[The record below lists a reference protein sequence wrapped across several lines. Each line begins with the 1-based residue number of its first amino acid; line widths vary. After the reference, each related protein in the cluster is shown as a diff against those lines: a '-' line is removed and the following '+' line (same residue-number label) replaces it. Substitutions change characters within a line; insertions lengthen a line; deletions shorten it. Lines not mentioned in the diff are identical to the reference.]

1 MANDKATVNHTY
13 EDWYKVIMGYER
25 SYKRWEARVDRIV
38 KKYKDDSRYD
48 RNPNARFNILWSNV
62 QTIQPA
68 IFARLPRP
76 DVSRRFRDN
85 DPIGRVAS
93 MMLERAL
100 EFEIEH
106 YGDYKSA
113 MNNAVLDR
121 LLGGRGVAWVR
132 YEPHFAG
139 EMADEFDDMPEDGF
153 SVTED
158 SDEAET
164 PEAMEMENPERIE
177 YECAPVDYV
186 HWKDFGHTIARTWEE
201 VTAVWRRVYM
211 SRPAL
216 VERFGEDLGYQ
227 IPLDTKPDDLK
238 QSYKSDDGVYEAVIY
253 EIWDKETGKVLWI
266 SKSLG
271 KIVDERDDP
280 LGLENFWPCPKP
292 LYATLTT
299 DSLEP
304 IPDFTIYQD
313 QARELD
319 VLCDRIDGL
328 INALKVRGVYDASAS
343 ELQRLFSEGENNT
356 MIPVNN
362 WMAFA
367 EKQGMKGAI
376 DLVDLTPFASALMS
390 CYQAMEQVKGQ
401 IYELMGIADIQRGQT
416 DPSETLGAQIIKS
429 NNAAGRLKT
438 QQHAVVDF
446 ATSLLSIK
454 AQIICNHFTDDTLIQ
469 ISGAMQLSDTDKQLI
484 PQAIELLRNDAAKNF
499 RIEVTSDSMIYQDE
513 QQEKQ
518 DRMQFLAAVGGFFQQ
533 AVPLVQ
539 SQPELAPMAIE
550 MLKFGVTAFKA
561 GKQLEGII
569 DETADKLRQQAKQAE
584 GQPKPPSPEM
594 QKMQMTMQL
603 EQAKMQATQASEQ
616 AKAQTE
622 AQKLQMQSQLEQ
634 QKMQMEMQLEKAKQ
648 EYQAQENQLK
658 FQLENQRNERE
669 AEFTAQL
676 EQMKIE
682 SAKEKSQADNNKA
695 ILVAYLDNAAKLETA
710 RIGAGL
716 DDGSAAYID
725 AIENAKILQDTM
737 GYSQMADH
745 PLKPALDQMQLS
757 NQQLTEMLAAL
768 IQRMNQPKTVIRG
781 PDGKIAGVQ

>member
-13 EDWYKVIMGYER
+13 EDWYKTIMGYER

-132 YEPHFAG
+132 YEPHIVGEDAGMAG
-139 EMADEFDDMPEDGF
+139 EDTPDDGL

-158 SDEAET
+158 TDEAET
-164 PEAMEMENPERIE
+164 PEGIENESQERIE
-177 YECAPVDYV
+177 YECCPVDYV
-186 HWKDFGHTIARTWEE
+186 HWRDFGHTIARTWEE

-216 VERFGEDLGYQ
+216 VERFGEELGYK

-253 EIWDKETGKVLWI
+253 EVWDKETGKVLWI

-280 LGLENFWPCPKP
+280 LQLENFWPCPKP

-356 MIPVNN
+356 MIPVSN

-446 ATSLLSIK
+446 ATSLLCIK
-454 AQIICNHFTDDTLIQ
+454 AQIICNHFTDDTLVK
-469 ISGAMQLSDTDKQLI
+469 ISGAMQLSQQDQQLI
-484 PQAIELLRNDAAKNF
+484 PQAIALLRNEASKNF

-518 DRMQFLAAVGGFFQQ
+518 DRIAFLSAVGQYMQMALPAAQ
-533 AVPLVQ
+533 A
-539 SQPELAPMAIE
+539 SPELTPMLCE

-569 DETADKLRQQAKQAE
+569 DETADKLREVQKQSE
-584 GQPKPPSPEM
+584 GQPKPPPVEM
-594 QKMQMTMQL
+594 QKAQMEQ
-603 EQAKMQATQASEQ
+603 QAKMQQ
-616 AKAQTE
+616 
-622 AQKLQMQSQLEQ
+622 LQMQSQIEQ
-634 QKMQMEMQLEKAKQ
+634 AKLQGQMQLEKAKQ

-658 FQLENQRNERE
+658 FQLEEQRNQMDRE
-669 AEFTAQL
+669 MEMRVA
-676 EQMKIE
+676 QMKMMTERNTQVLLAHINNG
-682 SAKEKSQADNNKA
+682 AK
-695 ILVAYLDNAAKLETA
+695 IETA
-710 RIGAGL
+710 RISAGES
-716 DDGSAAYID
+716 DGEQAYMTEESMAHAMEHPMQPIAN
-725 AIENAKILQDTM
+725 AIGQGNE
-737 GYSQMADH
+737 QMAQAIS
-745 PLKPALDQMQLS
+745 ALVDTINAQH
-757 NQQLTEMLAAL
+757 N
-768 IQRMNQPKTVIRG
+768 RPKTVVRG
-781 PDGKIAGVQ
+781 QDGKIIGVQ

>member
-1 MANDKATVNHTY
+1 MANDKGTVDTSY
-13 EDWYKVIMGYER
+13 EDWYNTIMGYER

-106 YGDYKSA
+106 YGDYKAA
-113 MNNAVLDR
+113 MSNSVLDR
-121 LLGGRGVAWVR
+121 LLGGRGVSWVR
-132 YEPHFAG
+132 YEPHIVG
-139 EMADEFDDMPEDGF
+139 EMAEEADGAPDDGYQ
-153 SVTED
+153 VTED
-158 SDEAET
+158 TDEAET
-164 PEAMEMENPERIE
+164 ESGMENENPERIE
-177 YECAPVDYV
+177 YECCPVDYV
-186 HWKDFGHTIARTWEE
+186 HWKDFGHTVARTWEE
-201 VTAVWRRVYM
+201 VTAVWRKVYM
-211 SRPAL
+211 TRPAL
-216 VERFGEDLGYQ
+216 VERFGEDLGYK

-238 QSYKSDDGVYEAVIY
+238 QSYKSNDGVYEAVIY
-253 EIWDKETGKVLWI
+253 EIWDKETGKVCWL

-271 KIVDERDDP
+271 KILDERDDP

-292 LYATLTT
+292 LYSTITT

-304 IPDFTIYQD
+304 IPDFVIYQD

-319 VLCDRIDGL
+319 ALCDRIDGL

-356 MIPVNN
+356 LIPVHN

-376 DLVDLTPFASALMS
+376 DLVDITPFAQALAQ

-416 DPSETLGAQIIKS
+416 DPNETLGAQIIKS

-438 QQHAVVDF
+438 MQHAVVDF

-454 AQIICNHFTDDTLIQ
+454 AQIICNHFTDDTLMK
-469 ISGAMQLSDTDKQLI
+469 ISGAMQLSDNDKQLI
-484 PQAIELLRNDAAKNF
+484 PQAIALLRDEASKNF

-513 QQEKQ
+513 QQEKA
-518 DRMQFLAAVGGFFQQ
+518 DRTAFLAAIGQFTQMAMPAAQQ
-533 AVPLVQ
+533 A
-539 SQPELAPMAIE
+539 PELVPMLME

-569 DETADKLRQQAKQAE
+569 DETADKFRDQARQAE
-584 GQPKPPSPEM
+584 GQPKQIPIEIQKVQMEQQAEM
-594 QKMQMTMQL
+594 
-603 EQAKMQATQASEQ
+603 
-616 AKAQTE
+616 
-622 AQKLQMQSQLEQ
+622 QKLQMQSQLEQ
-634 QKMQMEMQLEKAKQ
+634 QKMASTMELEKAKQ

-658 FQLENQRNERE
+658 FQLEEQRNRAQIESE
-669 AEFTAQL
+669 MQL
-676 EQMKIE
+676 EQMKMDSE
-682 SAKEKSQADNNKA
+682 NNKE
-695 ILVAYLDNAAKLETA
+695 LLLAYLNNAAKIETT
-710 RIGAGL
+710 RISSGL
-716 DDGSAAYID
+716 DNGEMAYQDNVQMANILQD
-725 AIENAKILQDTM
+725 ALGYSNMKNHPLQPAIENM
-737 GYSQMADH
+737 QM
-745 PLKPALDQMQLS
+745 S
-757 NQQLTEMLAAL
+757 NQQLAQMLAML
-768 IQRMNQPKTVIRG
+768 IEKMQQPRTVVRG
-781 PDGKIAGVQ
+781 ADGKIIGVQ

>member
-13 EDWYKVIMGYER
+13 EDWYKTIMGYER

-132 YEPHFAG
+132 YEPHIVG
-139 EMADEFDDMPEDGF
+139 EDADMTDGNTPDDGL

-164 PEAMEMENPERIE
+164 PEAMENESQERIE
-177 YECAPVDYV
+177 YECCPVDYV
-186 HWKDFGHTIARTWEE
+186 HWRDFGHTIARTWEE

-216 VERFGEDLGYQ
+216 VERFGEELGYK

-280 LGLENFWPCPKP
+280 LQLENFWPCPKP

-356 MIPVNN
+356 MIPVSN

-376 DLVDLTPFASALMS
+376 DLVDLTPFATALMS

-401 IYELMGIADIQRGQT
+401 IYELMGIADIQRGQS
-416 DPSETLGAQIIKS
+416 DPNDTLGAQIIKS

-446 ATSLLSIK
+446 ATSLLCIK
-454 AQIICNHFTDDTLIQ
+454 AQIICNHFTDDTLVK
-469 ISGAMQLSDTDKQLI
+469 ISGAMQLSPQDQQYI
-484 PQAIELLRNDAAKNF
+484 PQAIALLRNEASKNF

-513 QQEKQ
+513 QQEKS
-518 DRMQFLAAVGGFFQQ
+518 DRIAFLAAVGQYMQMALPAAQ
-533 AVPLVQ
+533 A
-539 SQPELAPMAIE
+539 SPELTPMLCE

-569 DETADKLRQQAKQAE
+569 DETADKLREAQKKSE
-584 GQPKPPSPEM
+584 GQPKPPPIEM
-594 QKMQMTMQL
+594 QKAQMDNQSKMQQIQMQAQI
-603 EQAKMQATQASEQ
+603 EQAK
-616 AKAQTE
+616 
-622 AQKLQMQSQLEQ
+622 LQGQ
-634 QKMQMEMQLEKAKQ
+634 MQLEKAKQ

-658 FQLENQRNERE
+658 FQLEDQRNQRE
-669 AEFTAQL
+669 AEMEMML
-676 EQMKIE
+676 
-682 SAKEKSQADNNKA
+682 AKQKTETENNKE
-695 ILVAYLDNAAKLETA
+695 ILIAYLDNATKIEAA
-710 RIGAGL
+710 RISAGL
-716 DDGSAAYID
+716 DDGTEAYI
-725 AIENAKILQDTM
+725 ENVEQAKIMQDNM
-737 GYSQMADH
+737 GYSQMATH
-745 PLKPALDQMQLS
+745 PLKPAMDNMHES
-757 NQQLTEMLAAL
+757 NQQLAQMLAML
-768 IQRMNQPKTVIRG
+768 LEKMHQPKEIMR
-781 PDGKIAGVQ
+781 DENGKIVGVK

>member
-1 MANDKATVNHTY
+1 MATKKEPVDQTY
-13 EDWYKVIMGYER
+13 QDWYKTIMGYER
-25 SYKRWEARVDRIV
+25 SYKRWETRVERIV

-100 EFEIEH
+100 EFELEH

-132 YEPHFAG
+132 YEPHIVADEAG
-139 EMADEFDDMPEDGF
+139 EPDDGF
-153 SVTED
+153 EVTED
-158 SDEAET
+158 TDEAET
-164 PEAMEMENPERIE
+164 EGGVADESQERIE
-177 YECAPVDYV
+177 YECCPVDYV

-216 VERFGEDLGYQ
+216 VERFGEELGYK

-238 QSYKSDDGVYEAVIY
+238 NSYKSDDAVYEALIY

-271 KIVDERDDP
+271 KVLDERDDP
-280 LGLENFWPCPKP
+280 LQLENFWPCPKP
-292 LYATLTT
+292 LYSTLTT

-304 IPDFTIYQD
+304 IPDFVIYQD

-319 VLCDRIDGL
+319 TLCDRIDGL
-328 INALKVRGVYDASAS
+328 INALKVRGVYDASSS
-343 ELQRLFSEGENNT
+343 ELARLFSEGENNT
-356 MIPVNN
+356 LIPVHN

-376 DLVDLTPFASALMS
+376 DLVDITPFATALAS
-390 CYQAMEQVKGQ
+390 CYQAMEQVKNQ
-401 IYELMGIADIQRGQT
+401 IYELMGIADIQRGQS
-416 DPSETLGAQIIKS
+416 DPNDTLGAQVIKS

-446 ATSLLSIK
+446 ATSLLTIK
-454 AQIICNHFTDDTLIQ
+454 AQIICNQFTDETLIK
-469 ISGAMQLSDTDKQLI
+469 ISGAMQLSDEDKMLV
-484 PQAIELLRNDAAKNF
+484 PQAIALLRDEASKNF

-518 DRMQFLAAVGGFFQQ
+518 DRMQFLQAVGGFFQQ

-550 MLKFGVTAFKA
+550 LLKFGVTAFKA

-569 DETADKLRQQAKQAE
+569 DETADKLRDQAKQAQ
-584 GQPKPPSPEM
+584 GNPKPPSEAVQIEQMKQQGAQQANQQKSQMEM
-594 QKMQMTMQL
+594 QKFQA
-603 EQAKMQATQASEQ
+603 EQQ
-616 AKAQTE
+616 AKAQELQMQAQAQIKE
-622 AQKLQMQSQLEQ
+622 AQMKMQIEQHKQEMQAQENMQRNQLEHERAMAQSQADAQLEIQKLQM
-634 QKMQMEMQLEKAKQ
+634 
-648 EYQAQENQLK
+648 
-658 FQLENQRNERE
+658 ERE
-669 AEFTAQL
+669 TEL
-676 EQMKIE
+676 ELARMNNQAKIE
-682 SAKEKSQADNNKA
+682 VA
-695 ILVAYLDNAAKLETA
+695 I
-710 RIGAGL
+710 IGA
-716 DDGSAAYID
+716 
-725 AIENAKILQDTM
+725 NAKAGEDGVAM
-737 GYSQMADH
+737 GET
-745 PLKPALDQMQLS
+745 LNALVSTIAEGQTRPRS
-757 NQQLTEMLAAL
+757 
-768 IQRMNQPKTVIRG
+768 VIR
-781 PDGKIAGVQ
+781 DATGKIVGLE

>member
-1 MANDKATVNHTY
+1 MANDKATVDHTY
-13 EDWYKVIMGYER
+13 EDWYKTIMGYER

-113 MNNAVLDR
+113 MNNSVLDR
-121 LLGGRGVAWVR
+121 LLGGRGVSWVR
-132 YEPHFAG
+132 YEPHIVG
-139 EMADEFDDMPEDGF
+139 EESGEPDDGLEI
-153 SVTED
+153 TED

-164 PEAMEMENPERIE
+164 ESAVENENQERIE
-177 YECAPVDYV
+177 YECCPVDYV

-201 VTAVWRRVYM
+201 VTAVWRKVYM

-216 VERFGEDLGYQ
+216 VERFGEELGYK

-238 QSYKSDDGVYEAVIY
+238 QSYKSDDSVYEALVY

-271 KIVDERDDP
+271 KILDERDDP

-292 LYATLTT
+292 LYSTLTT

-304 IPDFTIYQD
+304 IPDFVIYQD

-319 VLCDRIDGL
+319 ALCDRIDGL

-356 MIPVNN
+356 LIPVHN

-376 DLVDLTPFASALMS
+376 DLVDITPFASALQS

-416 DPSETLGAQIIKS
+416 DPNETLGAQIIKS

-446 ATSLLSIK
+446 ATSLLCIK
-454 AQIICNHFTDDTLIQ
+454 AQIICNHFTDDTIVK
-469 ISGAMQLSDTDKQLI
+469 ISGAMQLSDQDKQLI
-484 PQAIELLRNDAAKNF
+484 PQAIALLRDEASKNF

-518 DRMQFLAAVGGFFQQ
+518 DRMAFLQAVGGFMQQ
-533 AVPLVQ
+533 AVPMVQ
-539 SQPELAPMAIE
+539 TNPELAPMALE

-569 DETADKLRQQAKQAE
+569 DETADKLRISAQQAQ
-584 GQPKPPSPEM
+584 GQPKPPTPEVQKAQM
-594 QKMQMTMQL
+594 DNQSKMQQIQMQAQV
-603 EQAKMQATQASEQ
+603 EQAK
-616 AKAQTE
+616 
-622 AQKLQMQSQLEQ
+622 LQGQ
-634 QKMQMEMQLEKAKQ
+634 MQLEKAKQ

-658 FQLENQRNERE
+658 FQLEQQRNQADRE
-669 AEFTAQL
+669 MELKVA
-676 EQMKIE
+676 QMKMMTERNTQVLLAHINNGAKIE
-682 SAKEKSQADNNKA
+682 
-695 ILVAYLDNAAKLETA
+695 VA
-710 RIGAGL
+710 RIGADESTGEQ
-716 DDGSAAYID
+716 AYMTEEELARAQEHPMQPIAN
-725 AIENAKILQDTM
+725 AIGQGNQ
-737 GYSQMADH
+737 QMAQAIS
-745 PLKPALDQMQLS
+745 ALVDTINAQH
-757 NQQLTEMLAAL
+757 N
-768 IQRMNQPKTVIRG
+768 RPKTVVRG
-781 PDGKIAGVQ
+781 QDGKIIGVQ

>member
-1 MANDKATVNHTY
+1 MADGKATVNRTY
-13 EDWYKVIMGYER
+13 EDWYKTIAAYER
-25 SYKRWEARVDRIV
+25 TYKRWEARADRIV

-121 LLGGRGVAWVR
+121 LLGGRGVSWVR
-132 YEPHFAG
+132 YEPHF
-139 EMADEFDDMPEDGF
+139 EADTESEPDDGYQ
-153 SVTED
+153 VTED

-164 PEAMEMENPERIE
+164 PEGEANENLERIE

-186 HWKDFGHTIARTWEE
+186 HWKEFGHSPGARTWEE
-201 VTAVWRRVYM
+201 VTAVWRKVYM

-216 VERFGEDLGYQ
+216 VERFGEEIGGKV
-227 IPLDTKPDDLK
+227 PLDTKPADDK
-238 QSYKSDDGVYEAVIY
+238 NSYRNEDGVYEALVY
-253 EIWDKETGKVLWI
+253 EIWDKETGKVFWI

-271 KIVDERDDP
+271 KILDKRDDP

-292 LYATLTT
+292 LYSTLTT

-304 IPDFTIYQD
+304 IPDFVIYQD
-313 QARELD
+313 QAKELD
-319 VLCDRIDGL
+319 TLCDRIDGL
-328 INALKVRGVYDASAS
+328 INALKVRGVYDASSS

-356 MIPVNN
+356 LIPVQN

-376 DLVDLTPFASALMS
+376 DLVDITPFAQALAQ

-416 DPSETLGAQIIKS
+416 DPNETLGAQIIKS
-429 NNAAGRLKT
+429 NNASGRLKT
-438 QQHAVVDF
+438 MQHAVVDF

-454 AQIICNHFTDDTLIQ
+454 AQIICNHFTDETLVQ
-469 ISGAMQLSDTDKQLI
+469 ISGAMQLSEQDKQLI
-484 PQAIELLRNDAAKNF
+484 PQAIELLRDQAAKNF

-513 QQEKQ
+513 QQEKA
-518 DRMQFLAAVGGFFQQ
+518 DRIAFLSAVGSFMQTALPAAQ
-533 AVPLVQ
+533 A
-539 SQPELAPMAIE
+539 SPELTPMLCE

-569 DETADKLRQQAKQAE
+569 DQTADDLRKQYEQSKGQQ
-584 GQPKPPSPEM
+584 KPPPPEVQKLQM
-594 QKMQMTMQL
+594 QAQM
-603 EQAKMQATQASEQ
+603 EQAKMQAQSQ
-616 AKAQTE
+616 AKQADM
-622 AQKLQMQSQLEQ
+622 QMQMQIEQ
-634 QKMQMEMQLEKAKQ
+634 QKMQMQMELEKAKQ

-658 FQLENQRNERE
+658 FQLEEQRNAQERDME
-669 AEFTAQL
+669 MRVAL
-676 EQMKIE
+676 MKMMTERNTQVLLAHINNG
-682 SAKEKSQADNNKA
+682 AKFD
-695 ILVAYLDNAAKLETA
+695 VA
-710 RIGAGL
+710 RIGSDESNGEM
-716 DDGSAAYID
+716 AYMTEQDMAKSMESPMQPIAD
-725 AIENAKILQDTM
+725 AIGSGNQ
-737 GYSQMADH
+737 QMAQAIAMLVDTI
-745 PLKPALDQMQLS
+745 
-757 NQQLTEMLAAL
+757 NQQHS
-768 IQRMNQPKTVIRG
+768 RPKTVVRG
-781 PDGKIAGVQ
+781 ADGKIIGVQ

>member
-1 MANDKATVNHTY
+1 MANDQATVDHTY
-13 EDWYKVIMGYER
+13 EDWYKTIMGYER
-25 SYKRWEARVDRIV
+25 QYKRWEARADRIV

-121 LLGGRGVAWVR
+121 LLGGRGVSWVR
-132 YEPHFAG
+132 YEPHFAVDEPG
-139 EMADEFDDMPEDGF
+139 EPDDGF
-153 SVTED
+153 QVTED
-158 SDEAET
+158 SDESET
-164 PEAMEMENPERIE
+164 PEGEANENPERIE

-186 HWKDFGHTIARTWEE
+186 HWKEFGHSPGARTWEE
-201 VTAVWRRVYM
+201 VTCVWRKVYM

-216 VERFGEDLGYQ
+216 VERFGEELGYK
-227 IPLDTKPDDLK
+227 IPLDTKPADDK
-238 QSYKSDDGVYEAVIY
+238 NSYKPMDGLYEAVIY

-271 KIVDERDDP
+271 KIIDERDDP
-280 LGLENFWPCPKP
+280 LQLENFFPCPKP
-292 LYATLTT
+292 LYSTLTT

-304 IPDFTIYQD
+304 IPDFVIYQD

-319 VLCDRIDGL
+319 TLCDRIDGL
-328 INALKVRGVYDASAS
+328 INALKVRGVYDASSS

-356 MIPVNN
+356 LIPVDN

-376 DLVDLTPFASALMS
+376 DLVDITPFAQALNQ
-390 CYQAMEQVKGQ
+390 CYMAMEQVKGQ

-416 DPSETLGAQIIKS
+416 DPNETLGAQIIKS
-429 NNAAGRLKT
+429 NNASGRLKT
-438 QQHAVVDF
+438 MQHSVVDF
-446 ATSLLSIK
+446 ATTILSIK
-454 AQIICNHFTDDTLIQ
+454 AQIICNHFTDETLVQ
-469 ISGAMQLSDTDKQLI
+469 ISGAMQLSDQDKQLI
-484 PQAIELLRNDAAKNF
+484 PQAIALLRDQASKNF

-513 QQEKQ
+513 QQEKA
-518 DRMQFLAAVGGFFQQ
+518 DRMAFLQAVGGFMSQ
-533 AVPLVQ
+533 AVPMVQ
-539 SQPELAPMAIE
+539 NTPELAPMALE

-569 DETADKLRQQAKQAE
+569 DETADKLRIMSQQSQ
-584 GQPKPPSPEM
+584 GQPKPPPPEVM
-594 QKMQMTMQL
+594 KMQMQMQI
-603 EQAKMQATQASEQ
+603 EQAKMQARQGEMQAQAQLEQ
-616 AKAQTE
+616 AK
-622 AQKLQMQSQLEQ
+622 LQGQ
-634 QKMQMEMQLEKAKQ
+634 MQLEKAKQ

-658 FQLENQRNERE
+658 FQLEEQRNQMDRE
-669 AEFTAQL
+669 MEMKVA
-676 EQMKIE
+676 QMKMMTERNTQVLLAHINNGAKIE
-682 SAKEKSQADNNKA
+682 
-695 ILVAYLDNAAKLETA
+695 VA
-710 RIGAGL
+710 RIGA
-716 DDGSAAYID
+716 DESDGTMAYMTEQDMAKSMESPMQPIAD
-725 AIENAKILQDTM
+725 AIGQGNM
-737 GYSQMADH
+737 QMAQ
-745 PLKPALDQMQLS
+745 AISQLVQTINEQHS
-757 NQQLTEMLAAL
+757 
-768 IQRMNQPKTVIRG
+768 RPKTVVRG
-781 PDGKIAGVQ
+781 ADGKIIGVQ

>member
-13 EDWYKVIMGYER
+13 EDWYKTIMGYER

-132 YEPHFAG
+132 YEPHIVG
-139 EMADEFDDMPEDGF
+139 EENGEPDDGY

-164 PEAMEMENPERIE
+164 EGAKESENPERIE
-177 YECAPVDYV
+177 YECCPVDYV
-186 HWKDFGHTIARTWEE
+186 HWRDFGHTIARTWEE

-216 VERFGEDLGYQ
+216 VERFGEEMGYK

-253 EIWDKETGKVLWI
+253 EVWDKETGKVLWI

-280 LGLENFWPCPKP
+280 LQLENFWPCPKP

-356 MIPVNN
+356 MIPVSN

-416 DPSETLGAQIIKS
+416 DPTETLGAQIIKS

-454 AQIICNHFTDDTLIQ
+454 AQIICNHFTDDTLVK
-469 ISGAMQLSDTDKQLI
+469 ISGAMQLSDQDKQYI
-484 PQAIELLRNDAAKNF
+484 PQAIELLRNEAAKNF

-513 QQEKQ
+513 QQEKA
-518 DRMQFLAAVGGFFQQ
+518 DRTAFLAAVGQFVSMALPTAQ
-533 AVPLVQ
+533 AA
-539 SQPELAPMAIE
+539 PEMTPMLLE

-569 DETADKLRQQAKQAE
+569 DQTADDMKKHYEATK
-584 GQPKPPSPEM
+584 GQPKPPPVEIQKAQMDS
-594 QKMQMTMQL
+594 QGKMQQLQMTAQL
-603 EQAKMQATQASEQ
+603 EQAK
-616 AKAQTE
+616 
-622 AQKLQMQSQLEQ
+622 LQG
-634 QKMQMEMQLEKAKQ
+634 QMELEKAKQ

-658 FQLENQRNERE
+658 FQLEEQRNMMDRE
-669 AEFTAQL
+669 MEIKVA
-676 EQMKIE
+676 QMKMMTERNTQVLLAHINNGAKIE
-682 SAKEKSQADNNKA
+682 
-695 ILVAYLDNAAKLETA
+695 VA
-710 RIGAGL
+710 RIGS
-716 DDGSAAYID
+716 DDSNGEQAYFTEQDMAKSMESPMQPIAD
-725 AIENAKILQDTM
+725 AIGSGNQ
-737 GYSQMADH
+737 QMAQAIS
-745 PLKPALDQMQLS
+745 ALVDTINAQH
-757 NQQLTEMLAAL
+757 N
-768 IQRMNQPKTVIRG
+768 RPKTVVRG
-781 PDGKIAGVQ
+781 QDGKIIGVQ

>member
-1 MANDKATVNHTY
+1 MANDKATVDHSY
-13 EDWYKVIMGYER
+13 EDWYKTIMGYER

-113 MNNAVLDR
+113 MNNSVLDR
-121 LLGGRGVAWVR
+121 LLGGRGVSWVR
-132 YEPHFAG
+132 YEPHF
-139 EMADEFDDMPEDGF
+139 EADEEQPDDGLEI
-153 SVTED
+153 TED

-164 PEAMEMENPERIE
+164 SEGMENESPERIE
-177 YECAPVDYV
+177 YECCPVDYV

-201 VTAVWRRVYM
+201 VTAVWRKVYM

-216 VERFGEDLGYQ
+216 VERFGEELGYK

-238 QSYKSDDGVYEAVIY
+238 QSYKSDDGVYEALVY

-271 KIVDERDDP
+271 KILDERDDP

-292 LYATLTT
+292 LYSTLTT

-304 IPDFTIYQD
+304 IPDFVIYQD

-319 VLCDRIDGL
+319 ALCDRIDGL
-328 INALKVRGVYDASAS
+328 INALKVRGVYDASAT

-356 MIPVNN
+356 LIPVHN

-376 DLVDLTPFASALMS
+376 DLVDITPFAAALQS

-416 DPSETLGAQIIKS
+416 DPNETLGAQIIKS

-438 QQHAVVDF
+438 MQHAVVDF

-454 AQIICNHFTDDTLIQ
+454 AQIICNHFTDDTLVK
-469 ISGAMQLSDTDKQLI
+469 ISGAMQLSDQDKQLI
-484 PQAIELLRNDAAKNF
+484 PQAIALLRDEAAKNF

-513 QQEKQ
+513 QQEKA
-518 DRMQFLAAVGGFFQQ
+518 DRMAFLQAVGGFFQS

-569 DETADKLRQQAKQAE
+569 DETADKLRQQAKAAE
-584 GQPKPPSPEM
+584 GQPKPPTPEM
-594 QKMQMTMQL
+594 QKMQITMQI
-603 EQAKMQATQASEQ
+603 EQAKMQAAQASDQ
-616 AKAQTE
+616 AKAQAD
-622 AQKLQMQSQLEQ
+622 AQKLQMESQLEQ

-658 FQLENQRNERE
+658 FQLENDRNERE
-669 AEFTAQL
+669 AQFTAQL
-676 EQMKIE
+676 EQMKME
-682 SAKEKSQADNNKA
+682 ADKKQSELDNNKA
-695 ILVAYLDNAAKLETA
+695 ILVAYLDNATKLETA

-716 DDGSAAYID
+716 DDGSAAYMEAID
-725 AIENAKILQDTM
+725 QAKILQDSM

-757 NQQLTEMLAAL
+757 NQQLTEMLATL
-768 IQRMNQPKTVIRG
+768 IAKMHQPKTVVRG
-781 PDGKIAGVQ
+781 ADGKIIGVQ

>member
-1 MANDKATVNHTY
+1 MANDKATVNDSY
-13 EDWYKVIMGYER
+13 EDWYKTIMGYER

-121 LLGGRGVAWVR
+121 LLGGRGVSWVR
-132 YEPHFAG
+132 YEPHIVG
-139 EMADEFDDMPEDGF
+139 SDSENEPNPEADDGF
-153 SVTED
+153 QVTED

-164 PEAMEMENPERIE
+164 EGGMENENQERIE
-177 YECAPVDYV
+177 YECCPVDYV
-186 HWKDFGHTIARTWEE
+186 HWKDFGHTVARTWEE
-201 VTAVWRRVYM
+201 VTAVWRKVYM

-216 VERFGEDLGYQ
+216 VERFGEELGGKV
-227 IPLDTKPDDLK
+227 PLDTKPDDLK
-238 QSYKSDDGVYEAVIY
+238 QSYKSNDGVYEALIY
-253 EIWDKETGKVLWI
+253 EIWDKETGKVFWI

-271 KIVDERDDP
+271 KILDERDDP

-304 IPDFTIYQD
+304 IPDFVIYQD

-328 INALKVRGVYDASAS
+328 INALKVRGVYDASNS
-343 ELQRLFSEGENNT
+343 ELARLFSEGENNT
-356 MIPVNN
+356 LIPVQN

-376 DLVDLTPFASALMS
+376 DLVDIAPFAAALQQ
-390 CYQAMEQVKGQ
+390 CYSAMEQVKGQ
-401 IYELMGIADIQRGQT
+401 IYELMGIADIQRGQS
-416 DPSETLGAQIIKS
+416 DPNETLGAQIIKS

-446 ATSLLSIK
+446 ATSLLCIK
-454 AQIICNHFTDDTLIQ
+454 AQIICNHFTDDTIIK
-469 ISGAMQLSDTDKQLI
+469 ISGAMQLSEQDKQMI
-484 PQAIELLRNDAAKNF
+484 PQALALLRDEASKNF

-518 DRMQFLAAVGGFFQQ
+518 DRIAFLSAVSSFMQSALPAAQQ
-533 AVPLVQ
+533 A
-539 SQPELAPMAIE
+539 PELTPMLVE

-569 DETADKLRQQAKQAE
+569 DETADKFREQAKAQE
-584 GQPKPPSPEM
+584 GQPKPPSAEQ
-594 QKMQMTMQL
+594 QKLQAQMQL
-603 EQAKMQATQASEQ
+603 EQSKMQAAQQESQQNAQLEQ
-616 AKAQTE
+616 
-622 AQKLQMQSQLEQ
+622 QKLQMQ
-634 QKMQMEMQLEKAKQ
+634 MQLEKAKQ

-658 FQLENQRNERE
+658 FQLENERNERE
-669 AEFTAQL
+669 AQFTAQL
-676 EQMKIE
+676 EQMKLE
-682 SAKEKSQADNNKA
+682 ANKQKLQEENNKS
-695 ILVAYLDNAAKLETA
+695 ILVAYLDNATKLETA

-716 DDGSAAYID
+716 DDGSAAYM
-725 AIENAKILQDTM
+725 ESVEQAKILQDSM

-745 PLKPALDQMQLS
+745 PLKPALDQMHMS

-768 IQRMNQPKTVIRG
+768 IAKMHEPKTIMRG
-781 PDGKIAGVQ
+781 PDGKITGVQ

>member
-1 MANDKATVNHTY
+1 MANDKGTVDHSY
-13 EDWYKVIMGYER
+13 EDWYKTIMGYER

-100 EFEIEH
+100 EFELEH

-132 YEPHFAG
+132 YEPHIVGEEAG
-139 EMADEFDDMPEDGF
+139 VPDDGLE
-153 SVTED
+153 VTED
-158 SDEAET
+158 ADEAET
-164 PEAMEMENPERIE
+164 SEGMENESQERIE
-177 YECAPVDYV
+177 YECCPVDYV
-186 HWKDFGHTIARTWEE
+186 HWRDFGHTIARTWEE

-211 SRPAL
+211 NRPAL
-216 VERFGEDLGYQ
+216 CERFGEEMGYK

-238 QSYKSDDGVYEAVIY
+238 QSYKSDDGVYEALIY

-271 KIVDERDDP
+271 KILDERDDP
-280 LGLENFWPCPKP
+280 LQLENFWPCPKP
-292 LYATLTT
+292 LYSTLTT

-304 IPDFTIYQD
+304 IPDFVIYQD

-328 INALKVRGVYDASAS
+328 INALKVRGVYDASAT

-356 MIPVNN
+356 MIPVHN

-376 DLVDLTPFASALMS
+376 DLVDLAPFASTLMS

-416 DPSETLGAQIIKS
+416 DPNETLGAQIIKS

-446 ATSLLSIK
+446 ATSLLTIK
-454 AQIICNHFTDDTLIQ
+454 AQIICNHFTDDTLVK
-469 ISGAMQLSDTDKQLI
+469 ISGAMQLSEQDRQLV
-484 PQAIELLRNDAAKNF
+484 PQALLLLRDEASKNF

-513 QQEKQ
+513 QQEKA
-518 DRMQFLAAVGGFFQQ
+518 DRIAFLSAVGSFM
-533 AVPLVQ
+533 Q
-539 SQPELAPMAIE
+539 SALPAAAQSPELTPMLCE

-569 DETADKLRQQAKQAE
+569 DQTADDLRKQYEQTKGQQ
-584 GQPKPPSPEM
+584 KPPPIEIQKAQMDNQS
-594 QKMQMTMQL
+594 KMQQIQMQAQV
-603 EQAKMQATQASEQ
+603 EQAK
-616 AKAQTE
+616 
-622 AQKLQMQSQLEQ
+622 LQGQ
-634 QKMQMEMQLEKAKQ
+634 MQLEKAKQ

-658 FQLENQRNERE
+658 FQLEEQRNQMD
-669 AEFTAQL
+669 AQM
-676 EQMKIE
+676 QMKIAQMKSMTE
-682 SAKEKSQADNNKA
+682 RNTQVLLAHINNGAKIE
-695 ILVAYLDNAAKLETA
+695 VA
-710 RIGAGL
+710 RIGA
-716 DDGSAAYID
+716 DESDGAQAYMTEESLAHAMEHPMQPIAN
-725 AIENAKILQDTM
+725 AIGQGNQ
-737 GYSQMADH
+737 QMAQAIS
-745 PLKPALDQMQLS
+745 ALVDTINAQH
-757 NQQLTEMLAAL
+757 N
-768 IQRMNQPKTVIRG
+768 RPKTVVRG
-781 PDGKIAGVQ
+781 QDGKIIGVQ